1 MEKVM
6 ENNIATE
13 EPGGI
18 RINRGI
24 AWDDT
29 GAWGM

>member
-1 MEKVM
+1 MERIM

-18 RINRGI
+18 IIQRGI

-29 GAWGM
+29 GACGM